1 MYDESYF
8 LLSSFTISFF
18 CLLLFIV
25 VCIVGRRGIFLFIM
39 KIVLKIAKTIYHSTP
54 VKDPINYYYNSLHT
68 INNILIINKKK
79 KKEKMAKQE
88 RMGIMIVRSNK

>member
-1 MYDESYF
+1 
-8 LLSSFTISFF
+8 
-18 CLLLFIV
+18 
-25 VCIVGRRGIFLFIM
+25 M

-88 RMGIMIVRSNK
+88 RMGIMIVRRSNK

>member
-25 VCIVGRRGIFLFIM
+25 CIVGRRGIYLFIM

-54 VKDPINYYYNSLHT
+54 VKDPINYYYNKLTYH
-68 INNILIINKKK
+68 K
-79 KKEKMAKQE
+79 
-88 RMGIMIVRSNK
+88 